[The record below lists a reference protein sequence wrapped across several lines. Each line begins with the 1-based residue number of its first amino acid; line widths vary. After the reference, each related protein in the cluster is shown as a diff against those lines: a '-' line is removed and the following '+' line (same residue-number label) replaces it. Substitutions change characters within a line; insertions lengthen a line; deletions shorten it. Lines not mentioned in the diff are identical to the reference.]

1 MAKTIKFNLIC
12 DGNSIRTIDELRNN
26 FSIEDMLEYY
36 KNGLLLRWLKVREYD
51 KEYEEVKKIEEHKDM
66 DIIKELIKIFN
77 IDTEKEMKIEES
89 IYILKYLNDRKN
101 IIKEYGAQNYEIKK
115 MVSND
120 IIEYQRLVDTI
131 IDNKDDMAIVKAT
144 LNEICENYYT
154 LFEFDYRNLFYKF
167 YNQAPMAIFVMLSID
182 KMRNFYFISE
192 EELKEYKDEGVVEYI
207 DEVYNEEL
215 DECNNEYDEYTEE
228 DKNNDIKQKNVQKY
242 NKKIKYD
249 KFIMFNLIKKMVIYK
264 DLLVILK
271 QNLKEFSGKTESYW
285 KDIEPK
291 GKKYM
296 ILRIQPG
303 NHVRPLGEQGVDLG
317 YSEIIDKF
325 VIFDGIDYMS
335 NFETDKLLYMEV

>member
-154 LFEFDYRNLFYKF
+154 LFEFDYRNLFYK
-167 YNQAPMAIFVMLSID
+167 
-182 KMRNFYFISE
+182 
-192 EELKEYKDEGVVEYI
+192 
-207 DEVYNEEL
+207 
-215 DECNNEYDEYTEE
+215 
-228 DKNNDIKQKNVQKY
+228 
-242 NKKIKYD
+242 KK
-249 KFIMFNLIKKMVIYK
+249 
-264 DLLVILK
+264 
-271 QNLKEFSGKTESYW
+271 
-285 KDIEPK
+285 
-291 GKKYM
+291 
-296 ILRIQPG
+296 RIA
-303 NHVRPLGEQGVDLG
+303 
-317 YSEIIDKF
+317 
-325 VIFDGIDYMS
+325 
-335 NFETDKLLYMEV
+335 